1 MKIKK
6 LTSLIFITALIF
18 IACSTSESQGVV
30 TLQNQEITTKDTQLE
45 EISPEDAQLVVAEC
59 LREKGFD
66 IQDPSPGQGFRE
78 QIGPQ
83 NQEESQEIFE
93 TVRLCA
99 EENNLPLFSE
109 TEFEDPAVV
118 AARLDDELK
127 IARCLREEKDFEIE
141 DPTAETGLRE
151 LVRSLVLSGI
161 YDSQEI
167 RTSVES
173 CFDELGL
180 ERPDGPG
187 GGPGMGPRG

>member
-151 LVRSLVLSGI
+151 LVRSLVLSGT

-167 RTSVES
+167 RTAVES